1 MPDTSAT
8 PPVGNRG
15 GSMSPAIGQANMAR
29 DKRNSSDKAP
39 VPKASGGHDELS
51 EIAGI
56 LAGALL
62 RLRAKHAAGP
72 KKREISRDNSLGCPA
87 ETRPPAV
94 NL

>member
-1 MPDTSAT
+1 
-8 PPVGNRG
+8 
-15 GSMSPAIGQANMAR
+15 MAE
-29 DKRNSSDKAP
+29 DKRNPTHEVHVSKMCGD
-39 VPKASGGHDELS
+39 HDDLS

-56 LAGALL
+56 LAAGFL
-62 RLRAKHAAGP
+62 RLLAKRAPAP

>member
-1 MPDTSAT
+1 MIVAQN
-8 PPVGNRG
+8 GRHNLEE
-15 GSMSPAIGQANMAR
+15 SPWLPRPAR
-29 DKRNSSDKAP
+29 EYGD
-39 VPKASGGHDELS
+39 DELS